1 MQRRRSIQIVGIG
14 GGDMGSKNKEEKL
27 GKIKKGKEKAWK
39 KDLY

>member
-1 MQRRRSIQIVGIG
+1 
-14 GGDMGSKNKEEKL
+14 MGSKNKEEKL